1 LGKGRNKDQKSFGV
15 CMAKNKKLD
24 WTTKDWAK
32 KLKQQA
38 KDSEKYRHKLYEK
51 VDLKNKKHILDV
63 GCGTGVITKDIAL
76 ETTGKV
82 VGVDIDPKK
91 LELAKKHLAKVP
103 NITLKEANAL
113 DLPYKDK
120 TFDLVIFTLVLIHVK
135 SQQQQKA
142 VNEMAR
148 VIKQG
153 GIVLA
158 CLEPDYASI
167 IEYPEN
173 PLTPLSLESLSEI
186 GADLMTGRKLKFL
199 FANAGLKTE
208 MGMDTESEFLVIK
221 DDKKR
226 LKTFLENF
234 WVYEKIFQKNKWS
247 KSKIEK
253 YKQKQIE
260 LIKNGLSFSFPP
272 AFYAI
277 GKKI

>member
-1 LGKGRNKDQKSFGV
+1 
-15 CMAKNKKLD
+15 MAKKNKLD

-51 VDLKNKKHILDV
+51 VDLKNRQHILDV

-76 ETTGKV
+76 LTVGKV
-82 VGVDIDPKK
+82 VGIDIDCEK
-91 LELAKKHLAKVP
+91 LELARKYLIKVP
-103 NITLKEANAL
+103 NVTLHEANTL
-113 DLPYKDK
+113 NLPYKDK

-135 SQQQQKA
+135 SQQQQQA

-148 VIKQG
+148 VTKKG
-153 GIVLA
+153 GIVLS

-173 PLTPLSLESLSEI
+173 PLTPLSLEFLSEI

-253 YKQKQIE
+253 YKQKQTE
-260 LIKNGLSFSFPP
+260 LIKDGLSFSFPP